1 MKKLLTLLAAF
12 FIAFPAA
19 AHAAAC
25 GPSGS
30 ILRVKN
36 TSIGAFEYVVFK
48 FHKPPTV
55 PAYAVTAVMPPFSED
70 PSGNPIVVA
79 GSKFT
84 EVRFDS
90 VIWTCTIAQ
99 NFVLPRSAIKG
110 IKRTGQFEGVVTY
123 VIGRRNSSHYVSN
136 YSYDSGPGLRTIV
149 IKFKK

>member
-1 MKKLLTLLAAF
+1 MRKISSSLAA
-12 FIAFPAA
+12 AFVALPAL

-30 ILRVKN
+30 IVRVKN

-48 FHKPPTV
+48 FHKPPVT
-55 PAYAVTAVMPPFSED
+55 PSYTVTAVTPPFIED
-70 PSGNPIVVA
+70 PSGNTITVA

-84 EVRFDS
+84 QVRFDS
-90 VIWTCTIAQ
+90 VFWTCAIAQ
-99 NFVLPRSAIKG
+99 NFVLPKSAIKG

-123 VIGRRNSSHYVSN
+123 VIGRRASSHFISS
-136 YSYDSGPGLRTIV
+136 YSYNSGPGYRTIV

>member
-1 MKKLLTLLAAF
+1 MIKLPALLTAI
-12 FIAFPAA
+12 FIAIPATV
-19 AHAAAC
+19 HAAAC

-30 ILRVKN
+30 IVRVKN

-55 PAYAVTAVMPPFSED
+55 PAYTVTAVMPPFTED
-70 PSGNPIVVA
+70 PSGNTIVIA
-79 GSKFT
+79 GSKYT

-90 VIWTCTIAQ
+90 VFWTCSIAQ
-99 NFVLPRSAIKG
+99 NFALPKTAIKD

-123 VIGRRNSSHYVSN
+123 VIGRRASSHYISN
-136 YSYDSGPGLRTIV
+136 YSYDSGTGFRTIV